1 MGGSV
6 KGLKLKLGGSRRVQV
21 AAQENSVAEQT
32 FAGGRHPR
40 MLADGPS
47 WEAQW
52 NHIACLDVAQ
62 PTWVWHRQP

>member
-1 MGGSV
+1 M
-6 KGLKLKLGGSRRVQV
+6 QV